1 VYLAEILEE
10 TSRRLA
16 SEHLESAD
24 SVLPSIAAP
33 RHRWKFHPI
42 PGERNRKNDTLIPTS
57 ARIATATAT
66 ASADRCHSLAVVA
79 QSLSLPP
86 KAFIPSLCLRVWE
99 CGASGC
105 VLHLPFFFS
114 NAHSSPRI
122 SQHGSIQ
129 RRLARHERCFK
140 RQRSRRV
147 EASQQAI
154 QNRATKGHR
163 QKEKARPQSPPANP
177 NHLKYSGHNTNLL
190 PRRHTVRM
198 SRREGTRSSHW
209 AHPTS
214 PNIVKNSQGSV
225 DFLSTS
231 STSVLSR
238 AQPSLIPRQQ
248 HY

>member
-1 VYLAEILEE
+1 VI
-10 TSRRLA
+10 A
-16 SEHLESAD
+16 SSQPTLS
-24 SVLPSIAAP
+24 
-33 RHRWKFHPI
+33 FHPSPLQGI
-42 PGERNRKNDTLIPTS
+42 AGNFALPFPGERNRRNDTSIPTP
-57 ARIATATAT
+57 ARIATA
-66 ASADRCHSLAVVA
+66 SVDRSHTLAVVA
-79 QSLSLPP
+79 QSFSLPP
-86 KAFIPSLCLRVWE
+86 QAFIPSLCLRVWA

-105 VLHLPFFFS
+105 VLHLPNLFS
-114 NAHSSPRI
+114 NARSTACINHY
-122 SQHGSIQ
+122 GSIQ